1 MATAGS
7 NMENVRVIGFSA
19 VVALVEAVVLPL
31 LQDTVPTRRASRSI
45 KIRKIAGVKILK
57 LFVAFIV
64 SSLIFN
70 FGCYF
75 S

>member
-31 LQDTVPTRRASRSI
+31 LQDTAPARRASRSI
-45 KIRKIAGVKILK
+45 KIRKIAGVKTLK
-57 LFVAFIV
+57 LLVTFIV